1 MSARIKA
8 FLVHGLVSI
17 IIALLSMGL
26 VYFIW
31 YPAPLAVA
39 TGVMHIFLL
48 MLCIDVVIG
57 PLLTL
62 LVYKTGKKTLK
73 LDLTIICLLQLAAL
87 TYGLFTV
94 YQGKPAWLVYN
105 ADRFDLVRI
114 NEIDLRKVEKA
125 LPEYQNVSFLFPNW
139 VAAVPPKNVNERN
152 AITFEAVFSGVDVA
166 QRPELYV
173 DLGQAKKQIQSH
185 VIALKE
191 LDKYNA
197 KMDVTQ
203 ILAQYPEATGFVP
216 LKANAVDMV
225 VLINKEKGEVV
236 KIVDL
241 RPSRRVS

>member
-73 LDLTIICLLQLAAL
+73 LDLTIIC
-87 TYGLFTV
+87 
-94 YQGKPAWLVYN
+94 
-105 ADRFDLVRI
+105 
-114 NEIDLRKVEKA
+114 
-125 LPEYQNVSFLFPNW
+125 
-139 VAAVPPKNVNERN
+139 
-152 AITFEAVFSGVDVA
+152 
-166 QRPELYV
+166 
-173 DLGQAKKQIQSH
+173 
-185 VIALKE
+185 
-191 LDKYNA
+191 
-197 KMDVTQ
+197 
-203 ILAQYPEATGFVP
+203 
-216 LKANAVDMV
+216 
-225 VLINKEKGEVV
+225 
-236 KIVDL
+236 
-241 RPSRRVS
+241 

>member
-105 ADRFDLVRI
+105 
-114 NEIDLRKVEKA
+114 
-125 LPEYQNVSFLFPNW
+125 
-139 VAAVPPKNVNERN
+139 
-152 AITFEAVFSGVDVA
+152 
-166 QRPELYV
+166 
-173 DLGQAKKQIQSH
+173 
-185 VIALKE
+185 VI
-191 LDKYNA
+191 
-197 KMDVTQ
+197 
-203 ILAQYPEATGFVP
+203 
-216 LKANAVDMV
+216 
-225 VLINKEKGEVV
+225 VLTLCV
-236 KIVDL
+236 L
-241 RPSRRVS
+241 MR

>member
-8 FLVHGLVSI
+8 FLVHGLISI
-17 IIALLSMGL
+17 IIASLSMSL

-48 MLCIDVVIG
+48 MLCIDVVMG

-73 LDLTIICLLQLAAL
+73 FDLTIICLLQLAAL

-114 NEIDLRKVEKA
+114 NEIDMRKIEKA
-125 LPEYQNVSFLFPNW
+125 QSKYQDASFLFPNW
-139 VAAVPPKNVNERN
+139 VAALPPKNINDRN
-152 AITFEAVFSGVDVA
+152 TITFEAVLSGVDIA

-173 DLGQAKKQIQSH
+173 DLGQVKKQIQSH
-185 VIALKE
+185 VIMLKE
-191 LDKYNA
+191 LEKYNS
-197 KMDVTQ
+197 KMDVAQ
-203 ILAQYPEATGFVP
+203 ILAQHPEATGFVP
-216 LKANAVDMV
+216 LKANAVDMT
-225 VLINKEKGEVV
+225 VLINKDKGEVI

-241 RPSRRVS
+241 RPWK

>member
-1 MSARIKA
+1 MSVRIKA
-8 FLVHGLVSI
+8 FLVHGLISI

-39 TGVMHIFLL
+39 TGVMHIFVL
-48 MLCIDVVIG
+48 MLCIDVVMG

-73 LDLTIICLLQLAAL
+73 FDLTIICLLQLAAL

-114 NEIDLRKVEKA
+114 NEIDLRKVGKA
-125 LPEYQNVSFLFPNW
+125 LPEYQKVSFLFPNW
-139 VAAVPPKNVNERN
+139 VAAVPPMNVNERN
-152 AITFEAVFSGVDVA
+152 AITFEAIFSGVDIA

-173 DLGQAKKQIQSH
+173 DLRQVKKQIQSH
-185 VIALKE
+185 VVELKE
-191 LDKYNA
+191 LEKYNSKIDVA
-197 KMDVTQ
+197 K
-203 ILAQYPEATGFVP
+203 ILVHYPEATGFVP
-216 LKANAVDMV
+216 LKANAVDMT
-225 VLINKEKGEVV
+225 VLINKDKGEVV

-241 RPSRRVS
+241 RPWK